1 MARKPS
7 KLAQQY
13 RNVFSTMEGQ
23 AVLADIMAHCKV
35 YAPILPTDG
44 VTMAFENGQRNVGL
58 MIATKLNYV
67 ESEFHKRAHEHNE
80 ALLHVD

>member
-7 KLAQQY
+7 KLAEQY
-13 RNVFSTMEGQ
+13 RSVFDSPDGR
-23 AVLADIMAHCKV
+23 AVLADIMAFCKV

-58 MIATKLNYV
+58 MIATKLNYR
-67 ESEFHKRAHEHNE
+67 ENEFPRLAQQHNE
-80 ALLHVD
+80 ALTYE